1 MRFLWMPESREASK
15 LRPKPSKN
23 YESHANPFAHF
34 FVRNIRT
41 TQFARSRFKIHPL
54 TGFSMSLDSPR
65 NQHTS
70 FTPSHAN
77 LAASAKQSRLVIEL
91 RNVVLCMTNVC
102 QTRSVYE
109 ARRPR
114 TCLMT
119 CVKDGWAWKINR
131 AYLDERNSDFVRKP
145 KRVISWNL

>member
-1 MRFLWMPESREASK
+1 MRLLWKTESQEASK

-23 YESHANPFAHF
+23 YEFHANSFAHF
-34 FVRNIRT
+34 FVRNMRT
-41 TQFARSRFKIHPL
+41 TQFARRSRFKIHPL

-114 TCLMT
+114 TL
-119 CVKDGWAWKINR
+119 R
-131 AYLDERNSDFVRKP
+131 
-145 KRVISWNL
+145 

>member
-1 MRFLWMPESREASK
+1 MIMTLRYHKRILLIIFK
-15 LRPKPSKN
+15 LKTSFQKCDFCGCQKVKKPRSSDRNHQKTTCLMQIR
-23 YESHANPFAHF
+23 SLIF
-34 FVRNIRT
+34 FVRNMRT
-41 TQFARSRFKIHPL
+41 TQFARRSRFKIHPL
-54 TGFSMSLDSPR
+54 TGFSMSLDSPH

-109 ARRPR
+109 ARRPK

-119 CVKDGWAWKINR
+119 CVKDG
-131 AYLDERNSDFVRKP
+131 
-145 KRVISWNL
+145 

>member
-1 MRFLWMPESREASK
+1 VDARKSRSLRAQTEIIKK
-15 LRPKPSKN
+15 LRVSN
-23 YESHANPFAHF
+23 LQ
-34 FVRNIRT
+34 IRSPIFSFEICEQ
-41 TQFARSRFKIHPL
+41 TQFARRSRFKIHPL

-114 TCLMT
+114 TCLMA
-119 CVKDGWAWKINR
+119 CVKDG
-131 AYLDERNSDFVRKP
+131 
-145 KRVISWNL
+145 